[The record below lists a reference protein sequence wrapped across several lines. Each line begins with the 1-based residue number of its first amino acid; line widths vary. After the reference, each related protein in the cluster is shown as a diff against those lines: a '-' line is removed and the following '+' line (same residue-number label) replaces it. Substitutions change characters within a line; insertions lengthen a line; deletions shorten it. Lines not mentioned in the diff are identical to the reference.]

1 MKILRFEEVPKSDEY
16 FRNLMLKY
24 VINNKL
30 IRLTEIIFDEL
41 EVEYQSSDEFIEI
54 KEIIRITF
62 EECQSLLETSTL
74 NSLRTIIRDEIS
86 EYVES

>member
-1 MKILRFEEVPKSDEY
+1 
-16 FRNLMLKY
+16 MLKY